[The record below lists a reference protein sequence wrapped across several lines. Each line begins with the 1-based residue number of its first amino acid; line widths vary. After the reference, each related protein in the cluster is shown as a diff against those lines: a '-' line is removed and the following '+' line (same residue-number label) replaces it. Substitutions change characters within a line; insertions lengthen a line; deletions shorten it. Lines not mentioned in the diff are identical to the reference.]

1 SYSLIAGIIA
11 GDFDNV
17 RWETLC
23 ALAKGLGV
31 AEERLFAV
39 AMGAANEQ
47 FRESDFLTLHEK
59 YLDIMGD
66 HRAAADSML
75 QLLQR
80 EIARLQEPHHSDNPQ
95 PASPCSHP
103 QNHKRLFNKGENL
116 QQYVLRI
123 MKEKHLT
130 LKEVAERSQ
139 QQISKGYLC
148 NLLHRSA

>member
-1 SYSLIAGIIA
+1 MRKAATIRTSPHRGSFSQYVHHLSVEKGLSPRDIEQRLHGQASYSLIAGIIA

-66 HRAAADSML
+66 HRAA
-75 QLLQR
+75 
-80 EIARLQEPHHSDNPQ
+80 
-95 PASPCSHP
+95 
-103 QNHKRLFNKGENL
+103 
-116 QQYVLRI
+116 
-123 MKEKHLT
+123 
-130 LKEVAERSQ
+130 
-139 QQISKGYLC
+139 
-148 NLLHRSA
+148 